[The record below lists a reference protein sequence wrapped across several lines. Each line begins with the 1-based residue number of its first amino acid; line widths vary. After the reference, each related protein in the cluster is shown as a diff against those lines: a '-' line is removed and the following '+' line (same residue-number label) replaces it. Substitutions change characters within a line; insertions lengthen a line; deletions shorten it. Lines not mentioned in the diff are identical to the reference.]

1 MGETLIPESI
11 TEPVPRLLVS
21 VLIGGLIGLDRAYRG
36 RAAGFRTHILV
47 CLASAL
53 LMLLMDY
60 QWQLIPAEYV
70 ESIRADPMRMAQ
82 GIMTG
87 IGFLGAGVIMQDK
100 QIVRG
105 LTTAASIWITSAIG
119 IVVGMGF
126 YSLALFGTLLTLV
139 TLAVFN
145 KMINVVPTLQYAWLS
160 IGFKRHERLTQEEM
174 VAMLE
179 KHHTVISN
187 FAYKLENSG
196 AIIVYQ
202 MTLRTSDSDRFR
214 AIAQELL
221 TLETVQGFSLRPLGE

>member
-1 MGETLIPESI
+1 MLPEELS
-11 TEPVPRLLVS
+11 EPALRLVVA

-53 LMLLMDY
+53 LMLLMDF
-60 QWQLIPAEYV
+60 QWQVIPDDFV
-70 ESIRADPMRMAQ
+70 ETVRVDPMRMAQ

-119 IVVGMGF
+119 IVVGAGY
-126 YSLALFGTLLTLV
+126 YSVALLGTVLTLV

-145 KMINVVPTLQYAWLS
+145 KMINVVPTRHYAWLTV
-160 IGFKRHERLTQEEM
+160 GFKRHERLSQQEIEEM
-174 VAMLE
+174 MNRH
-179 KHHTVISN
+179 KTVISN
-187 FAYKLENSG
+187 FAYKLESSG
-196 AIIVYQ
+196 TAMVYQ
-202 MTLRTSDSDRFR
+202 MTLRASDSSRFDE
-214 AIAQELL
+214 IADELL
-221 TLETVQGFSLRPLGE
+221 TLEPVQGFNLRPLGE